1 MLRQPA
7 LPVADD
13 YRCPDLTERQASVW
27 RAMRYLQ
34 STNGDNAPSRADL
47 GTMLNMTPTGAASH
61 FPALLRKGYLR
72 PVQRFGRAAFYAVVP
87 AGVVPDS
94 LAPVAP
100 ECLPLPG
107 GPQPDEGFTARQI
120 QVWRTLLA
128 MQERDGAPPTQEA
141 LGRALGMATVQGVRT
156 HFAKLEAAGYV
167 AHRRRLWFAVRK
179 EVPCESLPSTPPNSP
194 NSDDSPG
201 PTPDPSNE

>member
-13 YRCPDLTERQASVW
+13 YPCPDLTERQATVW

-34 STNGDNAPSRADL
+34 STNGDNPPSRAEV

-61 FPALLRKGYLR
+61 FPALERKGYLR
-72 PVQRFGRAAFYAVVP
+72 LTQRFGRAAYYAVVP
-87 AGVVPDS
+87 SGAVRTAPPTVV
-94 LAPVAP
+94 

-107 GPQPDEGFTARQI
+107 GPQPDEGFTPRQI
-120 QVWRTLLA
+120 QVWRTLLS

-179 EVPCESLPSTPPNSP
+179 EDSCESLPSTPPNSP
-194 NSDDSPG
+194 NNPD
-201 PTPDPSNE
+201 PTPGPSNE

>member
-13 YRCPDLTERQASVW
+13 YPCPDLTERQATVW

-34 STNGDNAPSRADL
+34 TTNGDRPPSRAEV

-61 FPALLRKGYLR
+61 FPALERKGYLR
-72 PVQRFGRAAFYAVVP
+72 PTQRFGRAAFYAVVP
-87 AGVVPDS
+87 SGAVLAAGAPPVV
-94 LAPVAP
+94 
-100 ECLPLPG
+100 ECLPIPG
-107 GPQPDEGFTARQI
+107 GPQPSEGFTHRQI
-120 QVWRTLLA
+120 QVWRTLLT

-179 EVPCESLPSTPPNSP
+179 ESPCESLPSTAPNSP
-194 NSDDSPG
+194 NSPTSP
-201 PTPDPSNE
+201 PAPSGE